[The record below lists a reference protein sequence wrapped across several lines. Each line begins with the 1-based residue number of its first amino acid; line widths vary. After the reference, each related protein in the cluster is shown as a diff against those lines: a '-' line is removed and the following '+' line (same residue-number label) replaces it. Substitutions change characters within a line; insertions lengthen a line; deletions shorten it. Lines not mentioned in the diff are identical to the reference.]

1 MLEMLSLYYTKIWL
15 YSLASKSNERLRCKV
30 QVRDISLIPFPETV
44 SVDKIS
50 VETCTEGPG
59 RGNQA
64 LTPRNEFCREKP
76 CVKKALAEMEE
87 FITHARV
94 LSEFQQEVPE
104 DPLQRVKHGYFRSIG
119 EEGWGTGRFVF
130 KSCFG
135 VKKRGSGPAETN
147 VSSCMWMEM
156 FILFQDNWCI
166 MPHS

>member
-15 YSLASKSNERLRCKV
+15 CSLASKSNERLRCKV

-44 SVDKIS
+44 SADKIS

-64 LTPRNEFCREKP
+64 LTPRIEFCREKP
-76 CVKKALAEMEE
+76 CVKKALAEAEE
-87 FITHARV
+87 FITHAHV

-104 DPLQRVKHGYFRSIG
+104 ERVKHGYFRSIG
-119 EEGWGTGRFVF
+119 EESWGTGRFVF
-130 KSCFG
+130 KSYFG

-147 VSSCMWMEM
+147 ISSCMWMEM